1 MESYYNH
8 TGRLGPLLHDTDPW
22 EMLSLIGECVTSWTV
37 KDVVESVDCVWM
49 SMVMA
54 VFPLSFT
61 NWLCSADK
69 WFRFMFCFS
78 NSLILPYAS
87 SVE

>member
-1 MESYYNH
+1 MPNNC
-8 TGRLGPLLHDTDPW
+8 DTDHW
-22 EMLSLIGECVTSWTV
+22 EMLSLMGECVTSWTV

-69 WFRFMFCFS
+69 WFIRFMFCFS
-78 NSLILPYAS
+78 NSLILAAAANAS